1 MNSRFSARSTTDEVL
16 QGIDLDGR
24 IALVTGATSGIGTET
39 ARALASAGAEV
50 LITGRSREAVETARE
65 GIIRAVPGASIGTL
79 IMDLADLDS
88 VRRAAARLP
97 DRTARIDILVNNAG
111 IMACPQACSREGC
124 ELQFAT
130 NHIGHF
136 LFSCLL
142 APALIAA
149 GAARVVTLSSSAHK
163 YTAVDFD
170 DLHFRHKPYDKWLAY
185 GQSKTANILFALEF
199 GRRLQ
204 HRGVR
209 SFAVHPGVIATN
221 LIRHLDEADFKHMRA
236 ESAAKRT
243 RMVFKTIPQGAATS
257 VWAATSPGLA
267 DQNGLYLEDCGIAAE
282 VAPGNYDS
290 GYLAYARDG
299 EAARR
304 LWQVSE
310 EIVGE
315 RFAW

>member
-1 MNSRFSARSTTDEVL
+1 
-16 QGIDLDGR
+16 
-24 IALVTGATSGIGTET
+24 
-39 ARALASAGAEV
+39 
-50 LITGRSREAVETARE
+50 
-65 GIIRAVPGASIGTL
+65 
-79 IMDLADLDS
+79 MDLADLDS
-88 VRRAAARLP
+88 VRRAVAQLGK
-97 DRTARIDILVNNAG
+97 RTARIDMLVNNAG
-111 IMACPQACSREGC
+111 IMACPLAYSRTGC

-142 APALIAA
+142 APALAAA
-149 GAARVVTLSSSAHK
+149 GSSRVVTLSSSAHK
-163 YTAVDFD
+163 YTPVDFD
-170 DLHFRHKPYDKWLAY
+170 DLHFRRKPYDKWLAY

-204 HRGVR
+204 DQGVR
-209 SFAVHPGVIATN
+209 SFAVHPGVIVTN
-221 LIRHLDEADFKHMRA
+221 LIRHLDEGDFRHMKA

-243 RMVFKTIPQGAATS
+243 RMVFKTVPQGAATS
-257 VWAATSPGLA
+257 VWAATSPDLA
-267 DQNGLYLEDCGIAAE
+267 GQNGLYLEDCGIAPE
-282 VAPGNYDS
+282 VTPGNHDS

-299 EAARR
+299 EAAGR